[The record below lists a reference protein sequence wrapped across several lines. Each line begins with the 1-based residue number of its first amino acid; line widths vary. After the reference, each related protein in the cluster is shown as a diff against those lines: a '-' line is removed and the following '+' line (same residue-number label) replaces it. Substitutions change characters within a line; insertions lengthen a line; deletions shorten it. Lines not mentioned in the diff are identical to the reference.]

1 MGHVFRAKAPYT
13 HPGGF
18 DVILRNLVRV
28 ADVWMDDFKQ
38 IFYRKNSMAMD
49 IGAGNITDRINLR
62 KNLQCKSFQWYLD
75 NVYPEKDYLLDRDIN
90 FRKFWGSSR
99 LYIQSRLY
107 CDSSYAPCDQDLKLV
122 TKALFSNNKS
132 FRGSDRYIKKSRRT
146 NDVY

>member
-1 MGHVFRAKAPYT
+1 MINVLIQIWQCGGKIEIHPCSHVGHVFRAKAPYS

-38 IFYRKNSMAMD
+38 IFYRKNIMAMD

-75 NVYPEKDYLLDRDIN
+75 NVYPEKDYLLDRDIS
-90 FRKFWGSSR
+90 FRK
-99 LYIQSRLY
+99 
-107 CDSSYAPCDQDLKLV
+107 
-122 TKALFSNNKS
+122 
-132 FRGSDRYIKKSRRT
+132 
-146 NDVY
+146 

>member
-1 MGHVFRAKAPYT
+1 MINDFIQIWQCGGKIEIHPCSHVGHVFRAKAPYT

-38 IFYRKNSMAMD
+38 IFYRKNIMAMD

-75 NVYPEKDYLLDRDIN
+75 NVYPEKDYLLDRDIS
-90 FRKFWGSSR
+90 FRK
-99 LYIQSRLY
+99 
-107 CDSSYAPCDQDLKLV
+107 
-122 TKALFSNNKS
+122 
-132 FRGSDRYIKKSRRT
+132 
-146 NDVY
+146 

>member
-1 MGHVFRAKAPYT
+1 MINVFIQIWQCGGKIEIHPCSHVGHVFRAKAPYS

-38 IFYRKNSMAMD
+38 IFYRKNIMAMD

-75 NVYPEKDYLLDRDIN
+75 NVYPEKDYLLDRDIS
-90 FRKFWGSSR
+90 FRKYPVV
-99 LYIQSRLY
+99 L
-107 CDSSYAPCDQDLKLV
+107 DQ
-122 TKALFSNNKS
+122 
-132 FRGSDRYIKKSRRT
+132 
-146 NDVY
+146 NDISKMI

>member
-1 MGHVFRAKAPYT
+1 MEVPCGNVVVNGCGFTLWQCGGKWLWWYLVAIWQCGGKIEIHPCSHVGHVFRAKAPYT

-38 IFYRKNSMAMD
+38 IFYRKNIMAMD

-75 NVYPEKDYLLDRDIN
+75 NVYPEKDYLLDRDI
-90 FRKFWGSSR
+90 
-99 LYIQSRLY
+99 
-107 CDSSYAPCDQDLKLV
+107 
-122 TKALFSNNKS
+122 S
-132 FRGSDRYIKKSRRT
+132 FRT
-146 NDVY
+146 

>member
-1 MGHVFRAKAPYT
+1 MINVFIQIWQCGGKIEIHPCSHVGHVFRAKAPYS

-38 IFYRKNSMAMD
+38 IFYRKNIMAMD

-75 NVYPEKDYLLDRDIN
+75 NVYPEKDYLLDRDIS
-90 FRKFWGSSR
+90 FRKYPVV
-99 LYIQSRLY
+99 L
-107 CDSSYAPCDQDLKLV
+107 DQ
-122 TKALFSNNKS
+122 
-132 FRGSDRYIKKSRRT
+132 
-146 NDVY
+146 NDISKMT

>member
-38 IFYRKNSMAMD
+38 IFYRKNIMAMD

-75 NVYPEKDYLLDRDIN
+75 NVYPEKDYLLDRDI
-90 FRKFWGSSR
+90 
-99 LYIQSRLY
+99 
-107 CDSSYAPCDQDLKLV
+107 
-122 TKALFSNNKS
+122 S
-132 FRGSDRYIKKSRRT
+132 FREFEILVDNFT
-146 NDVY
+146 M